1 MGFANVP
8 DIILSS
14 KPDPTIPDPV
24 FGASGT
30 YAAAQAQTEIQEA
43 APAGKAYHIT
53 NIVISTEVAGWIAL
67 VSIDGVNTLELIP
80 PIYLG
85 ANGSGGPVY
94 TTPVLV
100 PAGCNI
106 CVASSVVGNH
116 SVMVNGYLAG

>member
-8 DIILSS
+8 DIIPSS
-14 KPDPTIPDPV
+14 KPDPTTPNPE

-30 YAAAQAQTEIQEA
+30 YATAQAQTEIQEA
-43 APAGKAYHIT
+43 APVGSSYHIT
-53 NIVISTEVAGWIAL
+53 NIVVSTEVAGWIAL
-67 VSIDGVNTLELIP
+67 VSVTSAGTVELIP

-85 ANGSGGPVY
+85 DNASGGPVY

-100 PAGCNI
+100 PTGCNI
-106 CVASSVVGNH
+106 CVESSIVGNH